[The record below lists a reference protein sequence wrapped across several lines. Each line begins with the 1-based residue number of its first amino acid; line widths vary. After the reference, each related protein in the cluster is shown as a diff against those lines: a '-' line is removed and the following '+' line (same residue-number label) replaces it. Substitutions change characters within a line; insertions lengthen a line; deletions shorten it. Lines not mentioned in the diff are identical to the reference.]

1 MTVDPA
7 RPPGQRIAAVT
18 IGGRPLDPAGR
29 YRVATVDYLARGKD
43 GYPMLAASRVLLAP
57 EDGPG
62 LIETVLDGLAAG
74 RSP

>member
-7 RPPGQRIAAVT
+7 RPPGQRVGPIE
-18 IGGRPLDPAGR
+18 IEGRPLDPAAL
-29 YRVATVDYLARGKD
+29 YRVAVPDYLARGRD
-43 GYPMLAASRVLLAP
+43 GYSMLGASRVLLAP

-62 LIETVLDGLAAG
+62 MIETIVDGLAAG

>member
-7 RPPGQRIAAVT
+7 RPPGQRVGAIV
-18 IGGRPLDPAGR
+18 IEGRSLDPAGL
-29 YRVATVDYLARGKD
+29 YRVAVPDYLARGQD
-43 GYPMLAASRVLLAP
+43 GYSMLATSRVLLAP